1 MGSVFAL
8 VTKACYL
15 LLFHMFIKSYMPSSQ
30 HVFMGHTL
38 KGSLVQALAVAL
50 CCVLEQDTLS
60 SA

>member
-1 MGSVFAL
+1 MGSVLGL

-15 LLFHMFIKSYMPSSQ
+15 PLFHMFIKPYMPSSL

-38 KGSLVQALAVAL
+38 EGSLVQASPEAL